1 MSVKNKWDE
10 KYLGRHFENTFLEMD
25 KKRSAEMAENVG
37 DRIRVRWDR
46 SFRQAHRQRT
56 RDRLTIWGFVRRL
69 GHANDSRDSLRGLT
83 WVTIGLYSLAV
94 VLAVD
99 LIVPASS
106 ITAEAVASGGLQLR
120 LLAFSSL
127 SRPKSYLLASCLL
140 PKTISLS
147 VFSLLGLCGPS
158 RFNEKSVRIGSPE
171 LWTPHFLPT
180 IPATLI
186 SLPRRLPLANML
198 DLEESDDFCRY
209 AECLADGKKSE
220 FSRRKARANAL
231 DALPN
236 FESLSC
242 RLWTGFNWCCFWWCC
257 CSCFRRASCSC
268 LLSVL
273 SLDEEERS
281 SLDPDLLAWPAASCW
296 CSCFILSNFS
306 LKPWKK
312 RVKSHS
318 FRRSCSSISERR
330 LPLAVAR
337 SSDIWLSF

>member
-1 MSVKNKWDE
+1 MREDNRQKISI
-10 KYLGRHFENTFLEMD
+10 GGD
-25 KKRSAEMAENVG
+25 KKGLSGKHTGRKGS
-37 DRIRVRWDR
+37 
-46 SFRQAHRQRT
+46 
-56 RDRLTIWGFVRRL
+56 RRL
-69 GHANDSRDSLRGLT
+69 FRKIQGGSQDSLRGLT
-83 WVTIGLYSLAV
+83 WVTMGLYSLAV

-106 ITAEAVASGGLQLR
+106 STAEAVASKGLQLR

-127 SRPKSYLLASCLL
+127 SRPKSNFLASCLL

-147 VFSLLGLCGPS
+147 VFSLLGLWGPS

-171 LWTPHFLPT
+171 LRPPPPPPFLPI

-186 SLPRRLPLANML
+186 SLPRRLPLANIL
-198 DLEESDDFCRY
+198 DLCDESDDFCKY

-220 FSRRKARANAL
+220 FSRRNARVKAF
-231 DALPN
+231 DALPS

-242 RLWTGFNWCCFWWCC
+242 RLWTGFNCCCFWWCC
-257 CSCFRRASCSC
+257 SCFLRANCSC

-281 SLDPDLLAWPAASCW
+281 SLDPVDLLAWPAASCW